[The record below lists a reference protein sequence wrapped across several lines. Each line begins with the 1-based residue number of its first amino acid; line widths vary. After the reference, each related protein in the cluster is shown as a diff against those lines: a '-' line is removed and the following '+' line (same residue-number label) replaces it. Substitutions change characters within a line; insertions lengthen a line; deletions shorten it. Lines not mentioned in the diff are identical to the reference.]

1 MELSDQ
7 TIGVLRNYA
16 TINPNIVV
24 ESGNQL
30 KTISVARN
38 VLSSATIQET
48 FLQGFGIYDLGEFL
62 NVLDLVD
69 GAHLSFESDYVTIG
83 DKTGRSAVKYYYSDP
98 DMLTSSGKDVVMPEA
113 EVNFTLDSVTLA
125 KVRKTLVF

>member
-16 TINPNIVV
+16 TIGTNIVV

-38 VLSSATIQET
+38 VLSSATIQE
-48 FLQGFGIYDLGEFL
+48 
-62 NVLDLVD
+62 
-69 GAHLSFESDYVTIG
+69 SFARVWYI
-83 DKTGRSAVKYYYSDP
+83 
-98 DMLTSSGKDVVMPEA
+98 
-113 EVNFTLDSVTLA
+113 
-125 KVRKTLVF
+125 

>member
-38 VLSSATIQET
+38 VLSSATIQES
-48 FLQGFGIYDLGEFL
+48 FPQGFGTVSYT
-62 NVLDLVD
+62 
-69 GAHLSFESDYVTIG
+69 HL
-83 DKTGRSAVKYYYSDP
+83 
-98 DMLTSSGKDVVMPEA
+98 
-113 EVNFTLDSVTLA
+113 TLPTNA
-125 KVRKTLVF
+125 